1 MVLEDAKNVHIKD
14 IKIPNLTPQK
24 KKILYKLK
32 LYTLFDVFT
41 FFPIRYEDRT
51 KIRKFSEIIKE
62 LYTSQSG
69 KVDGTVVVE
78 VLEHKFVPIKNRKLL
93 KVLVTDGE
101 MKAELV
107 CYNRE
112 FLVNTL
118 KIGERF
124 IITGT
129 WEYRFNTLQCA
140 TFDYSSF
147 DNDSYKKDEFGV
159 VLPIYSSTESV
170 RQRTI
175 RKIVHLIVSHFYKEI
190 EDEIPEYVRNVRH
203 LLPLSKIIKFL
214 HIPPSLK
221 SVEIA
226 RKNIVYY
233 EFFKTNV
240 IIEYQRTEDSKVD
253 KGKRYSSSNLADEF
267 VSSLPFELT
276 SAQRRAIE
284 EIKIDLFSNKVMHR
298 LIQGDVGSGK
308 TVVAI
313 YAMLVAIE
321 NGFQAAIMVPTE
333 VLAVQHYIN
342 ITNLLGGF
350 AKKHKINIRLLKGGM
365 SQKTRKL
372 LSLEMEIGKSHIIV
386 GTHAIF
392 QEGIKFR
399 NLGLVVIDE
408 QHRFGVEQRAR
419 LISKGDNPDVLVM
432 TATPIP
438 RTLTMTVYGTLDLTV
453 IDELPLGR
461 KKIITKWYK
470 KNDAQIVYE
479 KVKEELRKDFKSY
492 FVYPFIEDSETLEDI
507 QSLIDAY
514 NFLSSEVFRD
524 YKVGMLHG
532 KMTPEEK
539 YDIMQSFKKGEIKIL
554 ASTTV
559 IEVGIDVPDATV
571 IVIEGAERFGLSQLH
586 QLRGRVGR
594 GPYQSYCYLITS
606 ERISEDAKKRMLA
619 MTRYEDGFSISEIDL
634 SLRGPGEII
643 GYQQS
648 GLPEFLIA
656 DLIKDQKVLELT
668 RNDVKKIFKSDPNL
682 DDNKN
687 RLLKEIIKRHL
698 DKLSVVKSG

>member
-147 DNDSYKKDEFGV
+147 GNDSYKKDEFGV

-539 YDIMQSFKKGEIKIL
+539 YDVMQSFKKGEIKIL

>member
-69 KVDGTVVVE
+69 KVNGTVVVE

-190 EDEIPEYVRNVRH
+190 EDEIPEYVRSVRH

-226 RKNIVYY
+226 RKNMVYY

-342 ITNLLGGF
+342 ITNLLGDF

-365 SQKTRKL
+365 SQKTRRL

-539 YDIMQSFKKGEIKIL
+539 YDVMQSFKKGEIKIL

-682 DDNKN
+682 DNNKN

>member
-69 KVDGTVVVE
+69 KVNGTVVVE

-226 RKNIVYY
+226 RKNMVYY

-687 RLLKEIIKRHL
+687 RLLKEIINRHL